1 MAAMFLVIL
10 QVEYQE
16 NIISRRFMASQ
27 TTEPLAPGA
36 RLGEYVIDRQI
47 GGGGFSLV
55 YLAYDMANQPVAIK
69 EYLPGGVVVRDGLG
83 TVHPTSEDK
92 QASFRYGM
100 KCFFEEGR
108 ALASIRHPNVVRVTN
123 FFRAN
128 DTVYMVMDYEKGRTL
143 QKYIST
149 STTALRE
156 SFIRGVFVQLLNGLR
171 EVHTNRILHLDIKP
185 SNIYL
190 RNDGSPLLI
199 DFGAARNALNLDVRF
214 ASTMYTPG
222 FAPPEMYSQR
232 ERLGPWTD
240 LYSIGASMYACITK
254 SPPLPS
260 DQRMKRDTLEPM
272 ANTHANQYSAPL
284 LELID
289 HMLRLNY
296 TERPQSVF
304 TVQKRLID
312 ISPPKAAPKPSLFA
326 MIKDRLGV
334 GS

>member
-1 MAAMFLVIL
+1 
-10 QVEYQE
+10 
-16 NIISRRFMASQ
+16 MASQ
-27 TTEPLAPGA
+27 STDPLAPGT

-55 YLAYDMANQPVAIK
+55 YLAYDMESQPVAIK
-69 EYLPGGVVVRDGLG
+69 EYMPGGVVTRDGLG
-83 TVHPTSEDK
+83 TVHPLSEDK
-92 QASFRYGM
+92 NASFRYGM

-108 ALASIRHPNVVRVTN
+108 ALAGIQHPNVIRVSN

-128 DTVYMVMDYEKGRTL
+128 DTVYMVMKYELGRTL
-143 QKYIST
+143 QKHI
-149 STTALRE
+149 TATQEPLRE
-156 SFIRGVFVQLLNGLR
+156 PFIRSVFVQLLNGLR

-190 RNDGSPLLI
+190 RTDGSPVLL
-199 DFGAARNALNLDVRF
+199 DFGAARNALNQDLQF

-222 FAPPEMYSQR
+222 FAPPEVYSQR

-240 LYSIGASMYACITK
+240 IYSVGASMYACITRN
-254 SPPLPS
+254 PPPAA
-260 DQRMKRDTLEPM
+260 DARMKRDALNLMTKSHGGE
-272 ANTHANQYSAPL
+272 YSTAL

-304 TVQKRLID
+304 TVQKRLIEMT
-312 ISPPKAAPKPSLFA
+312 PAPKPDKPSLFGL
-326 MIKDRLGV
+326 IKERLR
-334 GS
+334 S